1 VEFDPETGMRY
12 RDIEYTVVQG
22 IGRDIWKWTV
32 SLDPNHTATGTAAIK
47 SAAVAAAERTIDKAL
62 ALRRLTRVQPKDD

>member
-1 VEFDPETGMRY
+1 MRY
-12 RDIEYTVVQG
+12 RDIEYTVVRG

-47 SAAVAAAERTIDKAL
+47 SAAVAEAERTIDRAL
-62 ALRRLTRVQPKDD
+62 TLRRLRLVQSKDEN

>member
-1 VEFDPETGMRY
+1 MRY
-12 RDIEYTVVQG
+12 RDIEYTIVQG

-47 SAAVAAAERTIDKAL
+47 SAAVAEAERTIDRAL
-62 ALRRLTRVQPKDD
+62 TLRRLRLVQPKDEN